1 MARYTGPVCRLC
13 RRQGMKLFLKGERC
27 FTPKCAVE
35 RRPTP
40 PGQPPSNVRRR
51 RKESEYSLQ
60 LKEKQKAR
68 NIYGI
73 LERQFHKHFVH
84 AERMPGVTGENLL
97 RVLEMRLDNVV
108 YRLGFADSRRQAR
121 QLVFHGHITLNG
133 RRTDIPS
140 AQVKMGDTVAVHVS
154 SSGNEYF
161 KAVSE
166 TLTRKTVPRWLEL
179 DTNALSGRIADR
191 PTRQDI
197 DINLNEALVVE
208 YYSR

>member
-1 MARYTGPVCRLC
+1 
-13 RRQGMKLFLKGERC
+13 MKLFLKGERC

-40 PGQPPSNVRRR
+40 PGASPSDRRR

-68 NIYGI
+68 ATYGI
-73 LERQFHKHFVH
+73 LERQFRKHFET
-84 AERMPGVTGENLL
+84 AERLPGVTGENLL
-97 RVLEMRLDNVV
+97 RTLELRLDNVV
-108 YRLGFADSRRQAR
+108 YRLGFADSRKQAR
-121 QLVFHGHITLNG
+121 QVVLHGHVTLNG

-140 AQVKMGDTVAVHVS
+140 AQVKPGDVVAVHAAS
-154 SSGNEYF
+154 RANEYF
-161 KAVSE
+161 KTVAD
-166 TLTRKTVPRWLEL
+166 TLSRKTVPRWLEL
-179 DTNALSGRIADR
+179 DPSALSGRVADR